1 MKSGGSSLTLLL
13 GRSRVRVHNR
23 GEPESINRRRKL
35 AWVEAEGGTSR
46 DQAEVAAEGNGAG
59 VAARE
64 DPAREGPVGASTEG
78 IARET

>member
-1 MKSGGSSLTLLL
+1 M
-13 GRSRVRVHNR
+13 
-23 GEPESINRRRKL
+23 
-35 AWVEAEGGTSR
+35 AWVEAKAEGGTSR
-46 DQAEVAAEGNGAG
+46 DHAVAAAEGDAAG

>member
-1 MKSGGSSLTLLL
+1 M
-13 GRSRVRVHNR
+13 
-23 GEPESINRRRKL
+23 